1 MNQVC
6 FIYHILFFVFQNIIK
21 GGAIHW
27 TIYGFEM
34 CSIFFLWLITCGVD
48 SYFGL
53 KTLHM
58 VGELRL
64 LSTKFHNLK
73 VGENY
78 RKDLKELV
86 DKHVGLMQAQKILEK
101 VFGYLTI
108 WLAVTC
114 AVSLCTLIYQ
124 FTKVFLM
131 KKLQNKKP
139 FQYFIYFFI

>member
-1 MNQVC
+1 MSR
-6 FIYHILFFVFQNIIK
+6 FHS

-27 TIYGFEM
+27 TIYGLET
-34 CSIFFLWLITCGVD
+34 CSLFFLWTITCGVD

-64 LSTKFHNLK
+64 LSTKFRNLK
-73 VGENY
+73 FSENY
-78 RKDLKELV
+78 RKDLKSLV
-86 DKHVGLMQAQKILEK
+86 DKHVVLIRAQRILER
-101 VFGYLTI
+101 VFGFLAI

-124 FTKVFLM
+124 FTKVMQPFL
-131 KKLQNKKP
+131 
-139 FQYFIYFFI
+139 